1 MKKLFSLLLV
11 LAMMFSLCAGYAA
24 AENYGELDIDWQ
36 PASLGD
42 DPNAPEYDN
51 VYVDPA
57 EAYAAAYANDWALW
71 DEDSYEDG
79 SWEDDSWES
88 GEIDWSEYA
97 VAAMELDGDED
108 TTSTVTTP
116 STRQANN
123 ESPTASDGHYFT
135 PEAFQVAI
143 SNQKSDSICWAISA
157 VDSLMIGA
165 KKDKI
170 DIKTIKPDALVY
182 YTYHGFT
189 DSLCNSGRD
198 YIERKD
204 GQPEDRANVQA
215 SLMTLAS
222 WVGASASTD
231 TSKDKDIYG
240 NNELWLENG
249 YILSFAGSKDRDAVK
264 AAILEYGSVAASFY
278 MIEATKDSD
287 YYNNSTNAYYFN
299 GNANNTNHQIVIVG
313 WDDSYSAGNFNTRPT
328 KDGTE
333 MNGAWLCRNSWG
345 DSWGDH
351 GYFWLSYY
359 DTVLCSNGKA
369 LVLDASTWGKDKNIY
384 QYDCSYTLYSY
395 ETVNAAS
402 VTVANV
408 FTAGASD
415 NELLNAIGTYAEAS
429 GTEYTFTVYANLT
442 DANDPTSGTSVATGS
457 GSFAYA
463 GYQSFPLDRA
473 VYLEKDTK
481 FSVVFT
487 LTFPEG
493 SEKKLLVCANGTGS
507 AGTVEFKMYNS
518 ANAGESFRL
527 DGTSWTDRSA
537 AAGGG
542 VNYRIKAYTTAHTHT
557 WTESSRT
564 EATCT
569 TAGKLVESCAC
580 GETKETAIPAAHTP
594 EEIPAV
600 TATCSTKGK
609 TAGSMCSVCKTILVP
624 QEETNTLD
632 HKWDEGTVTKAASC
646 TEKGVKTFTCSVC
659 NATKTEDI
667 DPAGHTLEKVEAVEP
682 TAVTAGNIAYW
693 KCSVCEKYFTDEDA
707 TRELQASDVVR
718 PATGF
723 SDVKKNSYYES
734 AVTWAVTQGI
744 TTGATAETFDPEG
757 NCSRGQIVTFLWRA
771 AGQPEPKSS
780 TSPFTDVQDPRAYYY
795 KAVLWAVEKG
805 ITNGMTETSFKPNL
819 VCTRGQVVTFLWR
832 YFGEP
837 TPKST
842 SNSFTDVS
850 SGSYYRSAVLW
861 AVENGI
867 TNGMSA
873 TRFYPNAYCIRAQA
887 VTFLHRADSKK

>member
-97 VAAMELDGDED
+97 VAAMELDGVED
-108 TTSTVTTP
+108 TTPTVTKPFTP
-116 STRQANN
+116 QANSD
-123 ESPTASDGHYFT
+123 SPTASDGHYFT

-143 SNQKSDSICWAISA
+143 SNQKHDSICWAISA

-170 DIKTIKPDALVY
+170 NIKTISPEALVY

-189 DSLCNSGRD
+189 DSLCNSGHD

-249 YILSFAGSKDRDAVK
+249 YILSFAGSNDRDAVK
-264 AAILEYGSVAASFY
+264 DAILKYGSVAASFY
-278 MIEATKDSD
+278 MIEATKNSD
-287 YYNNSTNAYYFN
+287 YYNSSTNAYYFN
-299 GNANNTNHQIVIVG
+299 GNAENTNTNHQIVIVG
-313 WDDSYSAGNFNTRPT
+313 WDDGYSAGNFNTPPT

-384 QYDCSYTLYSY
+384 QYDCNYTLYSY

-415 NELLNAIGTYAEAS
+415 NELLNAIGTYAEAP
-429 GTEYTFTVYANLT
+429 GTGYTFTVYANLT
-442 DANDPTSGTSVATGS
+442 DANVPTSGTSVATGS

-463 GYQSFPLDRA
+463 GYQSIPLNSA
-473 VYLEKDTK
+473 VYLEKGTK
-481 FSVVFT
+481 FSVVFK
-487 LTFPEG
+487 LSFPKNE
-493 SEKKLLVCANGTGS
+493 ENKLLVCASGTGS
-507 AGTVEFKMYNS
+507 AGTVEFTMHNS

-527 DGTSWTDRSA
+527 DGTSWKDRSA
-537 AAGGG
+537 KAGGG

-557 WTESSRT
+557 WAESSRT

-569 TAGKLVESCAC
+569 TAGKSVESCVC
-580 GETKETAIPAAHTP
+580 GETKETAIPIV
-594 EEIPAV
+594 E
-600 TATCSTKGK
+600 
-609 TAGSMCSVCKTILVP
+609 
-624 QEETNTLD
+624 
-632 HKWDEGTVTKAASC
+632 
-646 TEKGVKTFTCSVC
+646 
-659 NATKTEDI
+659 
-667 DPAGHTLEKVEAVEP
+667 HTLTKVEAVDP
-682 TAVTAGNIAYW
+682 TAVTAGNIEYW
-693 KCSVCEKYFTDEDA
+693 QCSVCEKYFADEDA

-744 TTGATAETFDPEG
+744 TTGATTATFDPEG

-795 KAVLWAVEKG
+795 KAVLWAVENG
-805 ITNGMTETSFKPNL
+805 ITTGMTETSFKPNL

-832 YFGEP
+832 YFDEP
-837 TPKST
+837 SPTST

-887 VTFLHRADSKK
+887 VTFLHRADSNA

>member
-88 GEIDWSEYA
+88 GEVDWSEYA
-97 VAAMELDGDED
+97 VAAMELDGVED
-108 TTSTVTTP
+108 TTPTVTKP

-135 PEAFQVAI
+135 PEAFDVPI
-143 SNQKSDSICWAISA
+143 SDQGSRSICWAISA

-170 DIKTIKPDALVY
+170 SIGTISPEALIY

-189 DSLCNSGRD
+189 DSLCNNGRD
-198 YIERKD
+198 YIVRTDETTEER
-204 GQPEDRANVQA
+204 GNVQA

-222 WVGASASTD
+222 WVGATTSAP
-231 TSKDKDIYG
+231 DKTQDKIDYA

-249 YILSFAGSKDRDAVK
+249 YWLSFKGSEDRAAVK
-264 AAILEYGSVAASFY
+264 AAILEYGSVAASLY
-278 MIEATKDSD
+278 MVTSSD
-287 YYNNSTNAYYFN
+287 YYNSSTNAYYFN
-299 GNANNTNHQIVIVG
+299 GTASNTNHQIVIVG
-313 WDDSYSAGNFNTRPT
+313 WDDDYSAGNFTNPPT
-328 KDGTE
+328 L
-333 MNGAWLCRNSWG
+333 NGAWLCRNSWG

-359 DTVLCSNGKA
+359 DTALCEKGVA
-369 LVLDASTWGKDKNIY
+369 LALDASTWGKDKNIY

-395 ETVNAAS
+395 ETVSAAS

-415 NELLNAIGTYAEAS
+415 NELLNAIGTYAAAP
-429 GTEYTFTVYANLT
+429 GTKYTFTVYANLE
-442 DANDPTSGTSVATGS
+442 DENVPTSGTSVATGS

-463 GYQSFPLDRA
+463 GYQSVRLSDPPCLDRG
-473 VYLEKDTK
+473 TK

-487 LTFPEG
+487 LTFPKNE
-493 SEKKLLVCANGTGS
+493 ENKLLVCASGTGS
-507 AGTVEFKMYNS
+507 AGTVEFTMHNS

-537 AAGGG
+537 TAS

-557 WTESSRT
+557 WEESSRT
-564 EATCT
+564 AATCT
-569 TAGKLVESCAC
+569 TAGKVVEICSCGA
-580 GETKETAIPAAHTP
+580 TQETAIPAGHTP

-609 TAGSMCSVCKTILVP
+609 TAGSMCSVCETILVP

-632 HKWDEGTVTKAASC
+632 HTWDEGTATKAASC
-646 TEKGVKTFTCSVC
+646 TEKGVMTYTCTDC
-659 NATKTEDI
+659 DATKTEEI
-667 DPAGHTLEKVEAVEP
+667 ALVAHTLTKVEAVAP

-734 AVTWAVTQGI
+734 AVTWAVTKSI

-837 TPKST
+837 TPKSA

>member
-88 GEIDWSEYA
+88 GEVDWSEYA
-97 VAAMELDGDED
+97 VAAMELDGVED

-123 ESPTASDGHYFT
+123 ESPTASDKHYYT
-135 PEAFQVAI
+135 TAAFQVAI
-143 SNQKSDSICWAISA
+143 SDQNIDSICWAISA

-165 KKDKI
+165 KKDGI
-170 DIKTIKPDALVY
+170 TINTISPGALVY

-189 DSLCNSGRD
+189 DSLCNSERD
-198 YIERKD
+198 YIVRTD
-204 GQPEDRANVQA
+204 GKTEDRANAYA

-222 WVGASASTD
+222 WVGATTSAPNTTTD
-231 TSKDKDIYG
+231 VINYAD
-240 NNELWLENG
+240 NELWLENG
-249 YILSFAGSKDRDAVK
+249 YWLSFKGSEDRAAVK
-264 AAILEYGSVAASFY
+264 ATILEYGSVAASFY
-278 MIEATKDSD
+278 MVTSSD
-287 YYNNSTNAYYFN
+287 YYNSSTNAYYFN
-299 GNANNTNHQIVIVG
+299 GTASNTNHQIVIVG
-313 WDDSYSAGNFNTRPT
+313 WDDGYSAANFASTPT
-328 KDGTE
+328 VNGTA

-345 DSWGDH
+345 SGWGDG

-359 DTVLCSNGKA
+359 DTALCEKGVA
-369 LVLDASTWGKDKNIY
+369 LALDASTWGKDKNIY

-415 NELLNAIGTYAEAS
+415 NERLNAIGTYAAAP

-442 DANDPTSGTSVATGS
+442 DANNPTPGTSVATGS

-463 GYQSFPLDRA
+463 GYQSFPLDSA

-569 TAGKLVESCAC
+569 TAGKEVESCVC

-600 TATCSTKGK
+600 TATCTAKGK
-609 TAGSMCSVCKTILVP
+609 TAGKKCSVCETILVP
-624 QEETNTLD
+624 QEETNTL
-632 HKWDEGTVTKAASC
+632 A
-646 TEKGVKTFTCSVC
+646 
-659 NATKTEDI
+659 
-667 DPAGHTLEKVEAVEP
+667 HTLTKVEAVEP

-693 KCSVCEKYFTDEDA
+693 KCSVCEKYFADENA

-734 AVTWAVTQGI
+734 AVTWAVTKSI

-780 TSPFTDVQDPRAYYY
+780 TSPFTDVQDARAYYY

-887 VTFLHRADSKK
+887 VTFLHRADSKA